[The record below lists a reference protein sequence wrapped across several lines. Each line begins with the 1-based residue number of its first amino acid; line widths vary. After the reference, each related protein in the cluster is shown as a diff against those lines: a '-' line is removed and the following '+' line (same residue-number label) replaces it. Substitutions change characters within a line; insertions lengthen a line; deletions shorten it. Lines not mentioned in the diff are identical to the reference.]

1 MKSRRN
7 LFGRLAAVLVLAC
20 AAGLALAGKSGT
32 TGPELATTVLA
43 GSFVGTGNSA
53 NKEVIGMFN
62 VTLSGTFSGTV
73 ILERSF
79 DGGTNFMPAAID
91 TAGTPNAYTAPM
103 SIVVNEPE
111 PGVIY
116 RLRCSAYVSGTIVY
130 RLSGGARLT

>member
-1 MKSRRN
+1 MKSRRI
-7 LFGRLAAVLVLAC
+7 FMGRLAAVIALAC
-20 AAGLALAGKSGT
+20 AAGIALAGKSGT

-43 GSFVGTGNSA
+43 GTFVGTGNSA
-53 NKEVIGMFN
+53 NKELIGMFN
-62 VTLSGTFSGTV
+62 VTLSGVFVGTV

-111 PGVIY
+111 PGVLY
-116 RLRCSAYVSGTIVY
+116 RLRCSAYTSGTVTY
-130 RLSGGARLT
+130 RISGGARLT